1 MFALVLLQH
10 IGFSQSVSN
19 PLYNRSETKSKALVQ
34 KVLKLSPVI
43 DGHNDLF
50 IHYVGC
56 KACPR
61 DLKDYRIDSIAK
73 GHTDIPRWRKGGVG
87 AVLMNVAGRDS
98 SLVSYLQAWDLLYR
112 MEKTYQ
118 KDLKIVGSSSE
129 IKKAMKEEKVALLP
143 ILEGAVTLNNDP
155 ALLRTWANLYGS

>member
-1 MFALVLLQH
+1 MNYLKIFIFLIASISTAAQT
-10 IGFSQSVSN
+10 VSN
-19 PLYNRSETKSKALVQ
+19 KYNIEESKAKEIVSRVI
-34 KVLKLSPVI
+34 KASPVI

-98 SLVSYLQAWDLLYR
+98 SLVS
-112 MEKTYQ
+112 
-118 KDLKIVGSSSE
+118 
-129 IKKAMKEEKVALLP
+129 
-143 ILEGAVTLNNDP
+143 
-155 ALLRTWANLYGS
+155 